1 MSEIAGLDHVSLGM
15 RRPNGE
21 YERPIPGRRLFWT
34 KPGMTCAYVVRYISC
49 HGREARVIQN
59 RCGAIIKFFTVFL
72 IVIGTRRLELTL
84 DNHETST
91 SGFVGSELRISGELH
106 RSCMLIMMLHVPLS
120 YQSIN
125 YYY

>member
-34 KPGMTCAYVVRYISC
+34 KPGMTCAYVVRCISC

-59 RCGAIIKFFTVFL
+59 RSGAIIKFFTVFL

-84 DNHETST
+84 DNHETSIP
-91 SGFVGSELRISGELH
+91 GFVGSELRISGELH
-106 RSCMLIMMLHVPLS
+106 RSCMLIMMLHVP
-120 YQSIN
+120 
-125 YYY
+125 

>member
-1 MSEIAGLDHVSLGM
+1 MEVFMSEIAGLDHVSLGM

-59 RCGAIIKFFTVFL
+59 RCGAIIKFFVNCFFNCDRDTQAR
-72 IVIGTRRLELTL
+72 INTRQSRNIYIRLCWFGIA
-84 DNHETST
+84 HF
-91 SGFVGSELRISGELH
+91 G
-106 RSCMLIMMLHVPLS
+106 
-120 YQSIN
+120 
-125 YYY
+125 